1 MNKIFINIITGFLE
15 FFFARKFLIPIN
27 TILLKLVIRFLGY
40 NNHKDFYSSG
50 EIFFLRKVCMEE
62 PKLCLD
68 IGANV
73 GKYSSFLLENS
84 SAKIIAFE
92 PMPKTFNELV
102 KIKKNYSNRFFIY
115 KLGLG
120 QKKTKKNLYF
130 DKNNLQWANFNPEVN
145 KIKYLKYNKKK
156 IMCSLDTLDNFIRKN
171 KKLINSKIDLIKIDT
186 EGFELEVLKGAEKT
200 IKKFKPKYIQLEYN
214 WHHLFK
220 NTNLYY
226 FAKHLKD
233 YNTFKIL
240 PFSKNLLKINAEK
253 PEHNY
258 FNYSNIVFIRKK

>member
-1 MNKIFINIITGFLE
+1 MNKIFINIITSFLE

-50 EIFFLRKVCMEE
+50 EIFFLRKVCMEK

-145 KIKYLKYNKKK
+145 KIKYLKYNNKK

-240 PFSKNLLKINAEK
+240 PFSKDLLKINAEK